1 MPGQRTTVLA
11 AFGNPLLDII
21 VNDSEGA
28 LVDRFCLEREI
39 AQEVDT
45 HGIGLYETV
54 TKRSDVEYAGGGCA
68 LNTARVFQWLSG
80 VSNES
85 VFLGGLG
92 KDEAGD
98 ILETLVNKDGVLTSF
113 AKHQDLS
120 TGHCIAL
127 VDGAERTLC
136 ANLGAASK
144 YETEDLWTS
153 KNTLVLKST
162 KVIYVE
168 GYFLAH
174 SFTTTL
180 ELANYAH
187 KNKITFVFNL
197 CGEYVCEDIEY
208 VENVLKI
215 LPFIDIM
222 FGNKSEFDVFINT
235 VESKLD
241 VSSSVVSHL
250 RKMISAEEFDSVEM
264 NIETLCDTTRDD
276 DPSKSLLVIV
286 TEGCEPVQCY
296 TIGSTLST
304 ISVPVP
310 KLPKDSI
317 KDTIGAGDSFI
328 SGFIYAFVHEGDLN
342 ECVEY
347 AIWTAQEIIQQ
358 VGVTLPRTRPRR
370 HFLEPNR
377 KKKKPKRT
385 SSCGQDTEHL
395 RPSLERKKIKS

>member
-1 MPGQRTTVLA
+1 MPEAGQVH
-11 AFGNPLLDII
+11 
-21 VNDSEGA
+21 
-28 LVDRFCLEREI
+28 
-39 AQEVDT
+39 AQ
-45 HGIGLYETV
+45 IPQ
-54 TKRSDVEYAGGGCA
+54 S
-68 LNTARVFQWLSG
+68 F
-80 VSNES
+80 
-85 VFLGGLG
+85 FLGGLG

-174 SFTTTL
+174 SFKTTL

-197 CGEYVCEDIEY
+197 CGEYVCEDIKY

-317 KDTIGAGDSFI
+317 KVSCRNNNDLYDIYSLQDTIGAGDSFI

-347 AIWTAQEIIQQ
+347 AVSNLLFA
-358 VGVTLPRTRPRR
+358 
-370 HFLEPNR
+370 N
-377 KKKKPKRT
+377 
-385 SSCGQDTEHL
+385 HL
-395 RPSLERKKIKS
+395 